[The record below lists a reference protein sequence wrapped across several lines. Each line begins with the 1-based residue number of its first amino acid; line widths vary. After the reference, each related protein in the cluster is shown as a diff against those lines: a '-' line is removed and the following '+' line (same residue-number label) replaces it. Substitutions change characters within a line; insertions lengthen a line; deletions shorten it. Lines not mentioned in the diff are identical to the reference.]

1 MTKYK
6 IAVIPGDGIGIEV
19 MDEALKVLDVL
30 QENNPDF
37 EIEREQFPWNSEYY
51 LQHGK
56 MMPDDAL
63 QILQSFDAILFGA
76 IGDTRVP
83 DDITIWQLIM
93 PIRKQFQQYVNFRP
107 VKSLPGI
114 RSPLS
119 DGENIDFVIF
129 RENAEGEYSN
139 SGGRLYDSQDSELA
153 VQNTI
158 MTRGGI
164 ERIARA
170 ASDYAVRAGKTKI
183 TSATKSNA
191 ITHSMKLWD
200 EHVKRIIQDEYKNLK
215 LESYYID
222 ALVAYFVE
230 RPQTFEI
237 VVATNLFGDILSD
250 LGSGIVGGLGLSPS
264 ANINPEK
271 NFPSMFEPVHGSA
284 PDIAGKGIANP
295 IAQIW
300 STALMLQHLG
310 RPDLSDMIMKAI
322 ELVLLEG
329 KTKTADIGGNATTVQ
344 MGSAIAEKIREQYD
358 TIRLGNKAYEFKQ

>member
-1 MTKYK
+1 MVNYK

-19 MDEALKVLDVL
+19 MDEALKVLQVL
-30 QENNPDF
+30 QEYNQDL
-37 EIEREQFPWNSEYY
+37 ELQIEQFPWSSDYY
-51 LQHGK
+51 LKHGK

-63 QILQSFDAILFGA
+63 QTLQGFDAILFGA
-76 IGDTRVP
+76 IGDARVP

-114 RSPLS
+114 HSPLS
-119 DGENIDFVIF
+119 NGENIDFVIF

-139 SGGRLYDSQDSELA
+139 SGGRIFDSQDSELA
-153 VQNTI
+153 IQNTV

-164 ERIARA
+164 ERITRA
-170 ASDYAVRAGKTKI
+170 ACDYALKVEKNKI

-200 EHVKRIIQDEYKNLK
+200 EHVKKIVQEEYKELK

-222 ALVAYFVE
+222 ALVAYFVD
-230 RPQTFEI
+230 RPQTFDI
-237 VVATNLFGDILSD
+237 VVASNLFGDILSD

-300 STALMLQHLG
+300 STALMLEHLG
-310 RPDLSDMIMKAI
+310 RKDLSDMIIKAI

-329 KTKTADIGGNATTVQ
+329 TTKTADIGGNATTVQ
-344 MGSAIAEKIREQYD
+344 MGKAITEKIKEQYA
-358 TIRLGNKAYEFKQ
+358 TTKLENKA